1 VSIDREALRKEIE
14 VRKRL
19 AEYKRTHKM
28 EFWQPYP
35 KQLQFLELGKTK
47 LERYFMAANRVGKT
61 ETGAFEVAAHMTG
74 SYPEWW
80 PGKKFDHPTRG
91 WVVGESS
98 QAVRDIQQAK
108 LCGPPYVDADFGT
121 GMIPKEL
128 FVQKPSA
135 GHGVTGIFDTIQVY
149 HSTNGVRDGVSTA
162 TFKSYEQGRSKF
174 QGEKLDW
181 GWSDEEPDMD
191 PQKGF
196 ELYIEFL
203 TRMAGGGILFMT
215 ATPLIGDTPIVQRFM
230 KEASQDRAFITM
242 ILDEAEHWTEE
253 EKRAIRDKCPSW
265 QKDARLMG
273 MPLLGQGRVWPYD
286 QDMIKEQPI
295 DYIPEHW
302 TKLWGIDFG
311 IGHPFA
317 AVLILWDKDND
328 VIHVHACYR
337 QADVQPIHHAAAIR
351 NMGASVPVAWPQDG
365 TAREA
370 SGKPLASLYREKPC
384 DLLMCPTHAT
394 FEDGSISTEAGVL
407 EIDQR
412 MTTGRF
418 KVAAHLA
425 DWFEEFR
432 MYHRKDG
439 QIVKQRDDLLS
450 ATRVAVMAKRF
461 ARAVPLGNFKQRKRT
476 TYYDERNVNWD
487 PWTPGE

>member
-1 VSIDREALRKEIE
+1 MRPVDHQSLRDEIL
-14 VRKRL
+14 RQKRL
-19 AEYKRTHKM
+19 AEYKKFHRM
-28 EFWQPYP
+28 NFFYPYP
-35 KQLQFLELGKTK
+35 KQMKFIELGATK
-47 LERYFMAANRVGKT
+47 RERYFMAANRVGKT
-61 ETGAFEVAAHMTG
+61 ITGGFEVACHMTG
-74 SYPEWW
+74 RYPEWW
-80 PGKKFDHPTRG
+80 PGHKFDHPTRG

-98 QAVRDIQQAK
+98 QAVRDIQQAM
-108 LCGPPYVDADFGT
+108 LCGPPYVDLDFGS
-121 GMIPKEL
+121 GMIPKEC
-128 FVQKPSA
+128 FVAKPNA
-135 GHGVTGIFDTIQVY
+135 GHGVTGIFDTLQVY
-149 HSTNGVRDGVSTA
+149 HETNGVRDGVSTA
-162 TFKSYEQGRSKF
+162 TLKSYEQGRAKF

-196 ELYIEFL
+196 ELFIEFV

-215 ATPLIGDTPIVQRFM
+215 ATPMLGSTPIVERFT
-230 KEASQDRAFITM
+230 KQPSPDRAFISMT
-242 ILDEAEHWTEE
+242 LDEAEHWSEE
-253 EKRAIRDKCPSW
+253 EKRAMREKCPSW

-273 MPLLGQGRVWPYD
+273 MPMLGQGRVFPYD
-286 QDMIKEQPI
+286 EAMIKEAPI

-302 TKLWGIDFG
+302 VKLWGIDFG

-317 AVLILWDKDND
+317 GVLTLWDKDND

-337 QADVQPIHHAAAIR
+337 QADVQPIHHAAALK
-351 NMGASVPVAWPQDG
+351 NLGASVPVAWPQDG
-365 TAREA
+365 TARE
-370 SGKPLASLYREKPC
+370 STGKPLASLYREKPC
-384 DLLMCPTHAT
+384 ELLMLPTHAT
-394 FEDGSISTEAGVL
+394 FEDGSISTEAGIL

-439 QIVKQRDDLLS
+439 QIVKQNDDLMS

-461 ARAVPLGNFKQRKRT
+461 ARAVPIGNFKRRRVTSYVSQGF
-476 TYYDERNVNWD
+476 DFD